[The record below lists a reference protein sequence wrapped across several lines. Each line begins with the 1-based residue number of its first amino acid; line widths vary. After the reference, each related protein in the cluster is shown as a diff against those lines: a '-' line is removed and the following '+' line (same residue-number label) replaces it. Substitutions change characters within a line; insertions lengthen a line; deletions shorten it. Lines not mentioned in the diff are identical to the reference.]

1 VRPGGLVLALF
12 VLAAGAGAHAVTAP
26 PAIVSV
32 TIDQVA
38 FKESSVGAHV
48 RDTIDWTNRD
58 VIDHTATAKKTP
70 GVFSAK
76 VDTENTAGVFFG
88 VEIPAG
94 KKARV
99 VLKAAGVIEY
109 YCRYHPNMV
118 GKIVVTAARQLQ
130 RLSRGC
136 SVSCERDFEQRARSV
151 ARDREGARRDATPS

>member
-1 VRPGGLVLALF
+1 MRPGALVLALI
-12 VLAAGAGAHAVTAP
+12 VLPAGAGAPARAVTAP

-38 FKESSVGAHV
+38 FKESSVSAHV
-48 RDTIDWTNRD
+48 GDTIEWTNHD

-76 VDTENTAGVFFG
+76 VDTENTPGVFFD

-99 VLKAAGVIEY
+99 VLKSVGTIEY
-109 YCRYHPNMV
+109 YCRYHPNMTA
-118 GKIVVTAARQLQ
+118 KIVVTAPR
-130 RLSRGC
+130 
-136 SVSCERDFEQRARSV
+136 
-151 ARDREGARRDATPS
+151 